1 MIKNKNNMNIEAFCI
16 ENCYNLKRYDERNLK
31 FRAFSKENFVSTK
44 IVTDGTIL
52 QGELWIDK
60 DPSFFDSDF
69 KKGISLYRLDL
80 QMEEMDFFLVEKRFL
95 EVNHVIKDL
104 YISSTFLGDISERLQ
119 LSLLEVTVFGN
130 GKLKI
135 RKV

>member
-1 MIKNKNNMNIEAFCI
+1 MIKNKNDMNIEAFCI
-16 ENCYNLKRYDERNLK
+16 ENCYNLKRYDERYLK

-95 EVNHVIKDL
+95 EANHVIKDL
-104 YISSTFLGDISERLQ
+104 YISSTFLGNISEMFQ

>member
-1 MIKNKNNMNIEAFCI
+1 MIKNKNDMNIEAFCI

-95 EVNHVIKDL
+95 EANHVIKDL
-104 YISSTFLGDISERLQ
+104 YISSTFLGNISERFQ

>member
-95 EVNHVIKDL
+95 EANHVIKDL

>member
-1 MIKNKNNMNIEAFCI
+1 MIKNKNDMNIEAFCI

-95 EVNHVIKDL
+95 EANHVIKDL
-104 YISSTFLGDISERLQ
+104 YISSTFLGNISEMFQ